1 VENGA
6 TGLEQEIGLVLVLL
20 VQNDSSEG
28 FVEKK
33 NRFSLIML

>member
-1 VENGA
+1 MENGA

-28 FVEKK
+28 LVEQE